1 MDAAQIFK
9 ALSDKTRL
17 RIVSLLA
24 RNDSLCVSHLVE
36 ALGIP
41 QWRVSRH
48 LQRLRRLGIVKS
60 RSRGTWR
67 HYSVA
72 EGLHKAVR
80 GVLAAVAERLDTHVL
95 RQDVERLRAVL
106 GRRRETQPS

>member
-17 RIVSLLA
+17 RIVNLLA
-24 RNDSLCVSHLVE
+24 RHDGVCVSHLVE

-48 LQRLRRLGIVKS
+48 LQKLRRLGLVRS
-60 RSRGTWR
+60 RTRGTWR

-72 EGLHKAVR
+72 EGLQKAVR
-80 GVLAAVAERLDTHVL
+80 GVLAAVAERLDAQAL
-95 RQDVERLRAVL
+95 REDMERLRAAL